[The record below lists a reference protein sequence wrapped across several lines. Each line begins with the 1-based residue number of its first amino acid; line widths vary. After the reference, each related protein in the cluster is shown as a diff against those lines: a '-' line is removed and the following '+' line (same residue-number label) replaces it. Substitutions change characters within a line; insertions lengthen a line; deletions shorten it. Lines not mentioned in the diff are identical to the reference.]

1 MDKIVVQQ
9 DREFRVAVMVQ
20 DEEDNELH
28 EVAHIH
34 ELSPYTM
41 MLVSLGLCTGV
52 VLHTYAQHH
61 NIDLELAEMTVTY
74 HRDEHDGHSSDKGN
88 DEWIEESL
96 RLEGIL
102 STKEIERLER
112 VAHHC
117 SIRKMLESG
126 IEVRSD

>member
-1 MDKIVVQQ
+1 MDKIMVQQ

-61 NIDLELAEMTVTY
+61 DIELELAEMAVTY
-74 HRDEHDGHSSDKGN
+74 HRDEHNGHSSDNGHE
-88 DEWIEESL
+88 EWIEESL
-96 RLEGIL
+96 RLEGTL
-102 STKEIERLER
+102 SAKEIERLER

-126 IEVRSD
+126 IEVHSD

>member
-28 EVAHIH
+28 KVAHIH

-61 NIDLELAEMTVTY
+61 GIDLELAEMAITY
-74 HRDEHDGHSSDKGN
+74 HRDEHNAHSSDKGH

-96 RLEGIL
+96 RLEGTL
-102 STKEIERLER
+102 SAKGIERLER

>member
-1 MDKIVVQQ
+1 MDRIMVQQ

-61 NIDLELAEMTVTY
+61 DIELELAEMAVTY
-74 HRDEHDGHSSDKGN
+74 HRDEHNGRGSDKGN
-88 DEWIEESL
+88 DEWIEENL
-96 RLEGIL
+96 RLEGTL
-102 STKEIERLER
+102 SAKEIERLER

-126 IEVRSD
+126 IEVHSD

>member
-9 DREFRVAVMVQ
+9 DREFRVVVMVQ
-20 DEEDNELH
+20 DEEDSELH

-61 NIDLELAEMTVTY
+61 NIDLELAEIAITY

-88 DEWIEESL
+88 DEWIEERL

-102 STKEIERLER
+102 STKEIERLQR

-126 IEVRSD
+126 IEIRSD

>member
-61 NIDLELAEMTVTY
+61 NIDLELAEMAVTY

-102 STKEIERLER
+102 STKEIERLQR

>member
-20 DEEDNELH
+20 DEEDDGLH

-61 NIDLELAEMTVTY
+61 DIDLELAEMAVTY
-74 HRDEHDGHSSDKGN
+74 HRDEHNGHSSNKGQ

-96 RLEGIL
+96 KLEGTL

-126 IEVRSD
+126 IKVRSD